1 MVTKIRGYILVG
13 VLLLVVLGVELVANA
28 EGFLPSASYQRG
40 YFGAGS
46 LQAELLPAGSHVTGH
61 VRAEHPF
68 SVYIVTSESG
78 YFENVTA
85 GSVILRWENVTEVN
99 LDLITSE
106 GAQYLVVKNGN
117 TEQEIEIAFR
127 ADR

>member
-1 MVTKIRGYILVG
+1 MG
-13 VLLLVVLGVELVANA
+13 VLLLVVLGVGLVANA
-28 EGFLPSASYQRG
+28 AVLLPGASYQRG
-40 YFGAGS
+40 YFGAGA
-46 LQAELLPAGSHVTGH
+46 LQAERLPAGSHVTGH

-85 GSVILRWENVTEVN
+85 GSVVLRWENVTEVN
-99 LDLITSE
+99 LNLTTSE

-117 TEQEIEIAFR
+117 TGQEIEIAFS

>member
-13 VLLLVVLGVELVANA
+13 VLLLVALGVGLAANA
-28 EGFLPSASYQRG
+28 AVFLPGATYQRG
-40 YFGAGS
+40 YFGAGA
-46 LQAELLPAGSHVTGH
+46 LQAERLPAGSHVTGH
-61 VRAEHPF
+61 VRAEYPF

-85 GSVILRWENVTEVN
+85 GSVILSWENVTEVN
-99 LDLITSE
+99 LDLITQE
-106 GAQYLVVKNGN
+106 GARYLVVKNGN
-117 TEQEIEIAFR
+117 TGQEIEIAFS

>member
-1 MVTKIRGYILVG
+1 MVTKIRGYIPVG
-13 VLLLVVLGVELVANA
+13 VLLLVVLGVGLVANA
-28 EGFLPSASYQRG
+28 AVLLPGASYQRG
-40 YFGAGS
+40 YFGAGA
-46 LQAELLPAGSHVTGH
+46 LQAERLPAGSHVTGH

-85 GSVILRWENVTEVN
+85 GSVVLRWENVTEVN
-99 LDLITSE
+99 LNLTTSE

-117 TEQEIEIAFR
+117 TGQEIEIAFS